1 MLSGL
6 LETVP
11 NIVPMDFPVGIVD
24 VCVRGACVGY
34 LVVMDEPLQAIL
46 LSVQEKY
53 GDGVQLRLGAHA
65 EETGDHMPEQL
76 YAVRA
81 TGDNDSE
88 GAWVVAAFVGGE
100 EGPQSGPGEETFL
113 VPDDLSPTLVW
124 ANLNRAWKWV
134 HYQKPHSPG
143 FKLSVRTYPQGV
155 EVPDAALAH
164 QWN

>member
-11 NIVPMDFPVGIVD
+11 NIVPMDFPIGIVD

-76 YAVRA
+76 YAVWA
-81 TGDNDSE
+81 AGDNGSE

-100 EGPQSGPGEETFL
+100 EGPQPGPG
-113 VPDDLSPTLVW
+113 DDLSPTLVW
-124 ANLNRAWKWV
+124 ANLNRVWKW
-134 HYQKPHSPG
+134 
-143 FKLSVRTYPQGV
+143 SVRTYPQGV